1 MKFDFRGDFRGDLRF
16 AARLY
21 CVASG
26 AVLIALG
33 LSAWDADRANPI
45 IGAMLAGAGLFL
57 VAGSFGRP
65 TRLTAMLA
73 LCALCFGGAFLAG
86 LGYALL
92 ALAVPG
98 WPVVRLLLIELA
110 AALVAATMAR
120 GLYLE
125 SLR

>member
-1 MKFDFRGDFRGDLRF
+1 MKFDFRGDLRL

-33 LSAWDADRANPI
+33 LSVWDADRANPI

-73 LCALCFGGAFLAG
+73 LCALCFGVAFLAG

>member
-1 MKFDFRGDFRGDLRF
+1 MRLPDLRF

-21 CVASG
+21 CATTA

-33 LSAWDADRANPI
+33 LSAWDADRAHPV
-45 IGAMLAGAGLFL
+45 IGALLAGAGLFL
-57 VAGSFGRP
+57 IAGCFGRP

-98 WPVVRLLLIELA
+98 WPVVQMLLVELT
-110 AALVAATMAR
+110 AALIAARLAR
-120 GLYLE
+120 ALYLE